1 MVLATNLESQ
11 TTKIGVNICP
21 INPFCLAP
29 GYSMTIHKTVAL
41 ENPCLFKISR
51 KSSPSGKLFTEF
63 GR

>member
-1 MVLATNLESQ
+1 MVQATNLESQ

-41 ENPCLFKISR
+41 GNSCLKVGHLI
-51 KSSPSGKLFTEF
+51 LINH
-63 GR
+63 